1 MSLGLMLLLLL
12 LLLRMLRQMYWS
24 ILRQHGFKWILFV
37 VFDRFSIP
45 HLLLL
50 L

>member
-1 MSLGLMLLLLL
+1 MSLGLVLLLLL

-37 VFDRFSIP
+37 VFDWFSIP